1 MRLNTKIAL
10 AGLVGTTTIGLA
22 NMSEHAEA
30 RTHNV
35 TPDSSVIL
43 NKDNNIGTIH
53 KDICSDVVQFPLGG
67 K

>member
-1 MRLNTKIAL
+1 MRIHTKIAL
-10 AGLVGTTTIGLA
+10 AGIVGTTAIGLA
-22 NMSEHAEA
+22 NMGEPVEA
-30 RTHNV
+30 RTRNV

-43 NKDNNIGTIH
+43 NKDNDTGIIT

>member
-1 MRLNTKIAL
+1 MRLHTKIAL
-10 AGLVGTTTIGLA
+10 AGIVTTTAIGLV
-22 NMSEHAEA
+22 NMDEHAEA

-35 TPDSSVIL
+35 TPDNSVIL
-43 NKDNNIGTIH
+43 NKDNNTGTIT

>member
-1 MRLNTKIAL
+1 MRLHKKIAL
-10 AGLVGTTTIGLA
+10 VGIVGTTAMGLA
-22 NMSEHAEA
+22 NMGEPVEA
-30 RTHNV
+30 RTNNV

-43 NKDNNIGTIH
+43 NNDNNTGTIT